1 MLEYMIRAPF
11 QDAIAFPPTAIVLL
25 VGFLIAA
32 VYRTLCEVP
41 FHPKE
46 LLVFF
51 PLLATLLLSICGT
64 VFSKGDHSERPEDL
78 WIAGFIHLLLFLN
91 FLASGWIMWRLK
103 GLRIYASAM
112 LISLSCFTLLA
123 WFEAL
128 MSISNSWL

>member
-1 MLEYMIRAPF
+1 MLEYMIRTPF

-25 VGFLIAA
+25 VGLLIAA

-46 LLVFF
+46 LLVFS
-51 PLLATLLLSICGT
+51 PLLSTLFLSICGT
-64 VFSKGDHSERPEDL
+64 VFSKGDHSQRPEDF
-78 WIAGFIHLLLFLN
+78 WIAGFIHLVLLLN
-91 FLASGWIMWRLK
+91 FLTSGWIVWHLK

-112 LISLSCFTLLA
+112 LISLSCFTLWA
-123 WFEAL
+123 WFVAL